1 MTLDTFK
8 KQVIDCL
15 EDLDRYLVIDS
26 EKDDDFNLP
35 NIKDELTHIV
45 VSGEDESEVFAVS
58 ITKVDYSEKQG
69 GVMRFKK
76 N

>member
-58 ITKVDYSEKQG
+58 ITKVEIIKEKL
-69 GVMRFKK
+69 
-76 N
+76 